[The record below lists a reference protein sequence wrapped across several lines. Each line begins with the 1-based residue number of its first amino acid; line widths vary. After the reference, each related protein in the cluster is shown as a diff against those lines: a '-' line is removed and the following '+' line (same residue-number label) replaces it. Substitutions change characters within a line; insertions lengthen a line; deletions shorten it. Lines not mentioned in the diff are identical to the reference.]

1 MNKKKILV
9 LLPDG
14 IGLRNFAYSNFYDL
28 GKKEGFDIVYWNNT
42 LFPLSNLGFE
52 EIRITNAKTHPFT
65 DVLKNARKQIELN
78 LNIKK
83 SNDSVYDSYRFPNSY
98 KTFKSTLKNL
108 AVHFMTILFSS
119 KNGLKKVRQMI
130 LTNECKTDYYH
141 SCLVTLQK
149 EKPTMVFCTNQRI
162 SFAIAPLL
170 AAQDLKIPTATFIF
184 SWDNLPKGT
193 MVVETDY
200 YFVWS
205 NYMKKELLYYCSYIN
220 LNQVIVTGTPQF
232 ENHFEKCTIESK
244 VSFFKSYSLDVKKKY
259 LCFSGDDA
267 TTSPDDPAYLEDF
280 AKAIT
285 VLNRKGNNL
294 GIIFRRCPVDISG
307 RYDDVILK
315 YKEII
320 VEIAPKWKNINN
332 YWNTILPTKEDSIL
346 LSNTIAHSQLVV
358 NLGSSMVFDYITF
371 NKPCA
376 YFNYNQKERSNKNW
390 DLYRCYKYVHFR
402 SMPSDAVVWLNSPD
416 EIADK
421 IEMMLSDKTQ
431 KVVANAQEW
440 FEKINQHPAKDAS
453 KRIWEAID
461 KICRKEIC

>member
-1 MNKKKILV
+1 MNKQKILV

-28 GKKEGFDIVYWNNT
+28 GKKEGYDIVYWNNT
-42 LFPLSNLGFE
+42 VFPLVNLGFE
-52 EIRITNAKTHPFT
+52 EIRITNAKIHPFT

-83 SNDSVYDSYRFPNSY
+83 SKDSVYDSYRFPNSY
-98 KTFKSTLKNL
+98 KTFKATLKNC
-108 AVHFMTILFSS
+108 AIHFITVFFSS
-119 KNGLKKVRQMI
+119 KKGLKKVRQLI
-130 LTNECKTDYYH
+130 LINERKTNFYH
-141 SCLVTLQK
+141 SCLTTLK
-149 EKPTMVFCTNQRI
+149 AEKPTMVFCTNQRI

-205 NYMKKELLYYCSYIN
+205 SLMKKELMYYCDYIYE
-220 LNQVIVTGTPQF
+220 NQIIVAGTPQF
-232 ENHFEKCTIESK
+232 ENHFSEKLINSK
-244 VSFFKSYSLDVKKKY
+244 VDFFKSHNLDFNKKY
-259 LCFSGDDA
+259 LCFSGDDL

-280 AKAIT
+280 LKAVL
-285 VLNRKGNNL
+285 VLNRRGNNL
-294 GIIFRRCPVDISG
+294 GVVFRRCPVDISD
-307 RYDDVILK
+307 RYHNILLK

-320 VEIAPKWKNINN
+320 VEIKPKWENFNN
-332 YWNTILPTKEDSIL
+332 YWDTILPTKEDSIL
-346 LSNTIAHSQLVV
+346 LSNTIEHTELVV
-358 NLGSSMVFDYITF
+358 NLGSSMVFDYVSF

-390 DLYRCYKYVHFR
+390 DLHKCYKYVHFR
-402 SMPSDAVVWLNSPD
+402 SMPDDAVVWLNSPE

-421 IEMMLSDKTQ
+421 IEMMLSDEAQ
-431 KVVANAQEW
+431 KVVANAQLW
-440 FEKINQHPAKDAS
+440 FEKINQHPANEAS
-453 KRIWEAID
+453 KRIWDGIA
-461 KICRKEIC
+461 KICNK